1 MTQIIQALDQ
11 ISGPYKAVFC
21 DLWGVLHNGRE
32 VFPAAVA
39 ALQKF
44 RRKGGRV
51 VLLTNA
57 PRPYPGV
64 YEHLDGLGAPR
75 DCYDLVVTSGDA
87 SQAAVAAGL
96 YGTRIHHVGPER
108 DHLFFDDH
116 DGTPLPVTRVP
127 MDQADSIIC
136 TGLWDDQTE
145 TPEDYRHLI
154 ADGINR
160 GLTMLCANPDLEVDR
175 GSQRIYCGGAIGAAY
190 TAAGGETHYYGKPHS
205 PIYEMSR
212 ALLSQRFSLD
222 VTNDDILAIGDGI
235 LTDVPGAMGEGIDCL
250 FVAGGLG
257 AAAIGIKDGQPDAD
271 GLKRYFDTAQ
281 TTSRYSIGYLK

>member
-1 MTQIIQALDQ
+1 MSQIITHMDSIAGQ
-11 ISGPYKAVFC
+11 YKAVFC

-32 VFPAAVA
+32 VYPEAVA
-39 ALQKF
+39 ALQAF
-44 RRKGGRV
+44 RAGGGRV

-64 YEHLDGLGAPR
+64 HEHLAGLGAPR

-87 SQAAVAAGL
+87 SQDAIAAGL
-96 YGTRIHHVGPER
+96 YGSKVYHVGPDR

-116 DGTPLPVTRVP
+116 KGNPLPVSRVP
-127 MDQADSIIC
+127 IAQADSIVC

-160 GLTMLCANPDLEVDR
+160 GLTMLCANPDIQVDR
-175 GSQRIYCGGAIGAAY
+175 GTQRIYCAGAIAAAY

-205 PIYEMSR
+205 PIYQLSR
-212 ALLSQRFSLD
+212 NLLAERFGLVVEQSD
-222 VTNDDILAIGDGI
+222 TLAIGDGI
-235 LTDVPGAMGEGIDCL
+235 LTDVPGAMAEGIDCL

-257 AAAIGIKDGQPDAD
+257 ADEIGLTDGQPDPA
-271 GLKRYFDTAQ
+271 GLNAYLSKA
-281 TTSRYSIGYLK
+281 SLSPRYSIGYLR